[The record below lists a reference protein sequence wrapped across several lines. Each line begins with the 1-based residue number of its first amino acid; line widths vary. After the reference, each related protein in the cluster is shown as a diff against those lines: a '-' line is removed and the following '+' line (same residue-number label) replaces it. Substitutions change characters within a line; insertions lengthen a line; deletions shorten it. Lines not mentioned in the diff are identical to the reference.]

1 MLWHSQH
8 VVSEVSRRWK
18 FLLLTFLAIEVVA
31 AFEESLAPTM
41 PIHHYFPKSDGPRK
55 RMYPTGK
62 ERKYEHKTYSDGY
75 RVEITPSCEA
85 ERREMEAIL
94 LDKANSIRKAAEV
107 HRRVRRYAQQEL
119 IKPGVKLIDICEKLE
134 NATRTYLEADKGKAG
149 TKAGIGFPTGVSLN
163 NCAAHYTSNP
173 GDKTVLKY
181 DDVLKLDFGTHVNG
195 FIVDSAFT
203 WAPNDKYETLLEAV
217 KDATYTGIKE
227 AGIDVRLCDVGEA
240 IQEVM
245 ESYECVI
252 DGKTYQVKCVRNLMG
267 HSIEPYRIHAG
278 KSVPIVAGGPSTR
291 MEEGEVYAIE
301 TFGTTG
307 SGYVREYGD
316 CSHFALNHAE
326 EMLDGGAQIKMPRA
340 AKLKSFIEKH
350 FKTLPF
356 CPRYLEWAG
365 QKDYMPALRHLV
377 ESGVVEDYPPLY
389 DTRGSYVAQY
399 EHTILLRPTCK
410 EIVSQGDDW

>member
-1 MLWHSQH
+1 
-8 VVSEVSRRWK
+8 
-18 FLLLTFLAIEVVA
+18 
-31 AFEESLAPTM
+31 
-41 PIHHYFPKSDGPRK
+41 
-55 RMYPTGK
+55 
-62 ERKYEHKTYSDGY
+62 
-75 RVEITPSCEA
+75 
-85 ERREMEAIL
+85 MEAIL

-252 DGKTYQVKCVRNLMG
+252 DGKTQG

-307 SGYVREYGD
+307 SGYVRE
-316 CSHFALNHAE
+316 
-326 EMLDGGAQIKMPRA
+326 IKMPRA